1 MTRAETD
8 ILFLADPRFPGGT
21 STALIAEI
29 DALHRAGLSVRLG
42 MVLSG
47 MLGGPQVMHPGIA
60 ARIAAGQVTLHDV
73 TRPVRARIAL
83 LHHPR
88 LFEQLPA
95 APLDVVADVAV
106 LVLHH
111 PPFDGEGHAEYD
123 LPHVLAN
130 LTEVLATDVL
140 LAPVGPQ
147 VRDQLSPAITLG
159 HTVLPDWSN
168 ILDPEGLPFR
178 PRSPDPSRIVIGRH
192 SRSHLS
198 KFPDTRDEACL
209 AYPDRPEVRVRMLG
223 AGPEIAR
230 HYAPLPAGWQLLGFG
245 AERVADFLG
254 SLDAYVYYHSRRWIE
269 AFGYG
274 IAEAMATGLPVIL
287 PPQFQPTFG
296 PGALY
301 APPEGVWPLLDRLA
315 RDPDAH
321 AAQARVARAEVTGRF
336 GPERLLPRLRALDP
350 DLGRSP
356 VRAARAGG
364 RGRRVLFVTSNGVG
378 LGHLTRA
385 LAIARNLP
393 PGTEAAVLT
402 MSRAYRL
409 AIEVGL
415 PTQFIPHHRLTGADP
430 TAWNTALAA
439 EMGDALAFFR
449 PDALVFDGNVPYG
462 GLLAAFERHPWVK
475 RIWVRRALWS
485 PVNDSHAA
493 TQRRFDMVI
502 EPGELSARFDR
513 GPTSGATGVSHVA
526 PILAVEPDE
535 RLPADAARDALGLP
549 REGVVVALMLGAG
562 TNFDLREIRARLI
575 DRLAARPD
583 VTVVELLPPIR
594 GTTEPA
600 PPQVRQLEEYPA
612 FRFSRAFDAMIAGAG
627 YNTFHENMLG
637 AIPTLFVPNE
647 AEEMDLQI
655 LRARH
660 ATSIGCARMLRADD
674 AIGLDAELAAL
685 LDPDVRVRMVD
696 RMSRLPQATGAADA
710 ARLIH
715 DLCHALRTADVARL
729 S

>member
-21 STALIAEI
+21 STALIAEM
-29 DALHRAGLSVRLG
+29 DALHRAGLTVRLG

-60 ARIAAGQVTLHDV
+60 ARIAAGQVTLQDV

-88 LFEQLPA
+88 LFEHLPA
-95 APLDVVADVAV
+95 APLQVLADVAV

-147 VRDQLSPAITLG
+147 VRDQLNPAITLG

-168 ILDPEGLPFR
+168 ILDPEGLPFHA
-178 PRSPDPSRIVIGRH
+178 RSPDPSRIVIGRH
-192 SRSHLS
+192 SRPQLS

-223 AGPEIAR
+223 AGPEVAR

-245 AERVADFLG
+245 AERVNDFLA

-301 APPEGVWPLLDRLA
+301 APPEGVWPLLERLA
-315 RDPDAH
+315 RDPDAF
-321 AAQARVARAEVTGRF
+321 ADQARVARAEVAGRF
-336 GPERLLPRLRALDP
+336 GPERLLPRLRAVDP
-350 DLGRSP
+350 DLGRCP
-356 VRAARAGG
+356 LRAAGAVAQ
-364 RGRRVLFVTSNGVG
+364 GRRVLFVTSNGVG

-385 LAIARNLP
+385 LAIARKLP
-393 PGTEAAVLT
+393 PGTAAAVLT

-409 AIEVGL
+409 AIEAGL
-415 PTQFIPHHRLTGADP
+415 LTQFIPHHRLTGADP

-439 EMGDALAFFR
+439 EVSDFIAFFR

-462 GLLAAFERHPWVK
+462 GLLAALERHPWVK

-485 PVNDSHAA
+485 PVNESHTA

-526 PILAVEPDE
+526 PILAVEPGE
-535 RLPADAARDALGLP
+535 RLSADAARDALGLP

-562 TNFDLREIRARLI
+562 TNFDLGEIRARLI
-575 DRLAARPD
+575 DRLVARPD
-583 VTVVELLPPIR
+583 VTVVELLPPIW
-594 GTTEPA
+594 GATEPA

-660 ATSIGCARMLRADD
+660 AASIGCARMLRADD
-674 AIGLDAELAAL
+674 AIGLDAELASL
-685 LDPDVRVRMVD
+685 LDPDVRARMVD
-696 RMSRLPQATGAADA
+696 RMARLPQATGAAAA

-715 DLCHALRTADVARL
+715 DLCHAARTADVARL